1 MDVCTFH
8 TRTYGKLNQTLFV
21 FEPTW
26 DSFRPIKKVGWD
38 GKKFSTDEPFKSN
51 LFSPYYGFESLE
63 QKEMCRK
70 LAEETELGG
79 REITD
84 PTEFWKWAGLTDA
97 SWFRDRPCVFLNE
110 CSPKNWHEYLKYT
123 GSRAKTL
130 RRRIPSGRVTR
141 RLIRK

>member
-8 TRTYGKLNQTLFV
+8 SRTYGKLNQTLFV

-38 GKKFSTDEPFKSN
+38 GKKFSTDEHFKSN
-51 LFSPYYGFESLE
+51 LFSAHYGFESLE
-63 QKEMCRK
+63 QKELCRQ
-70 LAEETELGG
+70 LTESTELNAK
-79 REITD
+79 EIKD
-84 PTEFWKWAGLTDA
+84 PAEFWKWAGTNTA
-97 SWFRDRPCVFLNE
+97 SWFRDRPCVFLTD
-110 CSPKNWHEYLKYT
+110 CSPKSWHEYVKYL
-123 GSRAKTL
+123 GSKGKTL

>member
-1 MDVCTFH
+1 MEVCTFH

-38 GKKFSTDEPFKSN
+38 GKKFSTDELFKSN
-51 LFSPYYGFESLE
+51 LFSPHYGFESIE

-70 LAEETELGG
+70 LTEETELGG

-84 PTEFWKWAGLTDA
+84 PTEFWKWAGLT
-97 SWFRDRPCVFLNE
+97 SVTWFRDRPCVFLTE